1 MIDVTTADDREQ
13 TDIDRSRGDRAR
25 SLESLHAVEKHAG
38 AAGPARPNEW
48 RDDLLAVLDDL
59 ATSLHDQYER
69 SASEEGL
76 LSRVIE
82 EAPHLQPGV
91 DELRKRQTSLV
102 EEIDDLR
109 RSLADL
115 TRTPDVDV
123 VRSRV
128 ADITAE
134 IRELRAWETDIVYDA
149 YAVDLG
155 TGD

>member
-1 MIDVTTADDREQ
+1 MDVTTADYRKK
-13 TDIDRSRGDRAR
+13 TDVDRSRRDRAR

-59 ATSLHDQYER
+59 ASSLHDQYER
-69 SASEEGL
+69 SSSEEGL
-76 LSRVIE
+76 LSRVLE
-82 EAPHLQPGV
+82 EAPHLQSSV
-91 DELRKRQTSLV
+91 NELRKRQTSLV

-128 ADITAE
+128 ANMTAE

>member
-1 MIDVTTADDREQ
+1 MKVTANDRKQ
-13 TDIDRSRGDRAR
+13 LDIDRSRSDRAR
-25 SLESLHAVEKHAG
+25 SLESLHAVEKQAG

-48 RDDLLAVLDDL
+48 RDDLLTVLDDL
-59 ATSLHDQYER
+59 ASSLHYQYER
-69 SASEEGL
+69 SASAEGL
-76 LSRVIE
+76 LSRVVE
-82 EAPHLQPGV
+82 EAPHLQSSV
-91 DELRKRQTSLV
+91 NELRKRQSSLV

-115 TRTPDVDV
+115 TRTPDVDT

-128 ADITAE
+128 ADMTAE

-155 TGD
+155 IGD

>member
-1 MIDVTTADDREQ
+1 MNVTADDRNQ
-13 TDIDRSRGDRAR
+13 TDIDRSRSDRAR
-25 SLESLHAVEKHAG
+25 SLESLHAVERQAG

-48 RDDLLAVLDDL
+48 RDDLLTVLDDL
-59 ATSLHDQYER
+59 ASSLHDQYEG

-76 LSRVIE
+76 LSRVVE
-82 EAPHLQPGV
+82 EAPHLQSSV
-91 DELRKRQTSLV
+91 NELRKRQASLI

-115 TRTPDVDV
+115 TRTPDVDA

-128 ADITAE
+128 ADMTAE

-155 TGD
+155 IGD

>member
-1 MIDVTTADDREQ
+1 MTANDREQ
-13 TDIDRSRGDRAR
+13 TDIARSRGDRAR
-25 SLESLHAVEKHAG
+25 SLESLHAVEKQAG

-59 ATSLHDQYER
+59 ASSLHDQYER
-69 SASEEGL
+69 SASAEGL
-76 LSRVIE
+76 LSRVVE
-82 EAPHLQPGV
+82 EAPHLQSSV
-91 DELRKRQTSLV
+91 NELRKRQSSLV
-102 EEIDDLR
+102 AEIDDLR

-115 TRTPDVDV
+115 TRTPDVDA

-128 ADITAE
+128 ADMTAE

-155 TGD
+155 IGD

>member
-1 MIDVTTADDREQ
+1 MTTADDRSQ
-13 TDIDRSRGDRAR
+13 TDIDRSRSDRAR

-38 AAGPARPNEW
+38 APGPARPNEW
-48 RDDLLAVLDDL
+48 RDDLLAVLEDL

-69 SASEEGL
+69 SSSDDGL
-76 LSRVIE
+76 LSRVVE
-82 EAPHLQPGV
+82 EAPHLQSSV
-91 DELRKRQTSLV
+91 DELRKRQTSLI

-115 TRTPDVDV
+115 IRTPDVDV

-128 ADITAE
+128 ADMTAE